1 MDRGYIEALKQ
12 EAGDLESIVLNPV
25 QMCDFEMI
33 ANGGFAPLDRF
44 MGKADY
50 ENVLSNMR
58 LANGSVFPVPV
69 TFPVDEEYEIGTRI
83 ALRDSYGTLLA
94 VMTIEEQVTPD

>member
-1 MDRGYIEALKQ
+1 
-12 EAGDLESIVLNPV
+12 
-25 QMCDFEMI
+25 
-33 ANGGFAPLDRF
+33 
-44 MGKADY
+44 
-50 ENVLSNMR
+50 MR